1 MPTLHERMVR
11 AALDGMLDQL
21 DIGSADPT
29 GDCRL
34 LNAGN
39 SELAQLTFANP
50 AFAPSTTISANVA
63 EAQSNTVAQ
72 DSSVTAGTFTQ
83 IQWRDR
89 DNVVLVAGSV
99 GLAGSGANLIVT
111 DNVIPPATDAVTCP
125 GLSGALVLV

>member
-11 AALDGMLDQL
+11 AALDGMLDQI
-21 DIGSADPT
+21 DVGNADPS

-34 LNAGN
+34 LDAGN
-39 SELAQLTFANP
+39 AELAQLTFANP
-50 AFAPSTTISANVA
+50 AFAASATISANVA
-63 EAQSNTVAQ
+63 EAQSNAVAQ

-89 DNVVLVAGSV
+89 DNVVMVAGSV
-99 GLAGSGANLIVT
+99 GLAGSGADLIVT
-111 DNVIPPATDAVTCP
+111 DNIIPGGTAAVTCP